1 MKFSISH
8 FFREIERTVTQLTA
22 TPSRSTD
29 TDSIVDVFALYVYV
43 GIYKIY
49 FILCLSND
57 KC

>member
-8 FFREIERTVTQLTA
+8 FFREIERIVTQLTA

-43 GIYKIY
+43 GIYINVFALY
-49 FILCLSND
+49 LLN
-57 KC
+57 